1 MIDGQAAELLKNRPP
16 ERDQALLRSVQGKVA
31 IANAKVTY
39 QRYKEILSGPRWQ
52 ALAARGAQTQRLLW
66 ASTGTKNPAY
76 SDVLYV
82 EELIGPDT
90 VNTIPPATLDAFRN
104 HGKPRASLEEN
115 LDGARQ
121 TMLDLARAGIS
132 MKAVTDQLTEDGVKL
147 FADAFDKLLA
157 VVEKGARKATS

>member
-1 MIDGQAAELLKNRPP
+1 LLGG
-16 ERDQALLRSVQGKVA
+16 LQGKVA
-31 IANAKVTY
+31 IANAKLTY
-39 QRYKEILSGPRWQ
+39 QLYKKIFSGSRWQ
-52 ALAARGAQTQRLLW
+52 ALAGRGAQTQRVLW

-90 VNTIPPATLDAFRN
+90 VNTVPPATFDAFRD
-104 HGKPRASLEEN
+104 HGKPRASLEQ
-115 LDGARQ
+115 DVDSGHK

-132 MKAVTDQLTEDGVKL
+132 MKEVTDQLTEDGVKL

-157 VVEKGARKATS
+157 AVEKQAKLATGTSAKR